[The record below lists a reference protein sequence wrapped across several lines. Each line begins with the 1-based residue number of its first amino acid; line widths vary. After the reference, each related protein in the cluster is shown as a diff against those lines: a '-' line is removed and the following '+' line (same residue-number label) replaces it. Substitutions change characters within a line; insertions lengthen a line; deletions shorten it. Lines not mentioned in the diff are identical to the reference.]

1 MSKNSFILAVSA
13 ILALVGG
20 VACNKSSEGG
30 MSGTNNSFKISAPTL
45 PPTLPVML
53 KQGDKQTVTLTL
65 DRGSGFQQTVKLDAQ
80 PPKGLKVEFDKSTIK
95 ASDAK
100 EVSMSITADKDT
112 ALGGHVIKVTAKP
125 DTGAETTLDVNVK
138 ISAVK

>member
-13 ILALVGG
+13 ILALAGG

-30 MSGTNNSFKISAPTL
+30 MSGTNNSFKISA
-45 PPTLPVML
+45 PTLPVML

-112 ALGGHVIKVTAKP
+112 ALGDHVIKVTAKP

>member
-1 MSKNSFILAVSA
+1 MSKNYFVVGVSA
-13 ILALVGG
+13 ILALAGG

-30 MSGTNNSFKISAPTL
+30 MSGTNNSFKMSA
-45 PPTLPVML
+45 PTLPVML

-112 ALGGHVIKVTAKP
+112 ALGDHVIKVTAKP

>member
-1 MSKNSFILAVSA
+1 MSKNYFILAVSA
-13 ILALVGG
+13 ILALAGG

-30 MSGTNNSFKISAPTL
+30 MSGTNNSFKISA
-45 PPTLPVML
+45 PTLPVML

-112 ALGGHVIKVTAKP
+112 ALGDHVIKVTAKP

>member
-1 MSKNSFILAVSA
+1 MSKNYFVLAVSA
-13 ILALVGG
+13 ALALVGG
-20 VACNKSSEGG
+20 IACNKSSEGG
-30 MSGTNNSFKISAPTL
+30 MTGTNNSFKMSAPTL
-45 PPTLPVML
+45 PVTL

-80 PPKGLKVEFDKSTIK
+80 PPKGLKVEFDKSTVK

-112 ALGGHVIKVTAKP
+112 ALGDHVIKVTAKP

>member
-13 ILALVGG
+13 ILALAGG

-30 MSGTNNSFKISAPTL
+30 MSGTNNRFKISA
-45 PPTLPVML
+45 PTLPVML

-112 ALGGHVIKVTAKP
+112 ALGDHVIKVTAKP

>member
-30 MSGTNNSFKISAPTL
+30 MSGTNNSFKISA
-45 PPTLPVML
+45 PTLPVML

-112 ALGGHVIKVTAKP
+112 ALGDHVIKVTAKP